1 MNNLE
6 RIQGELDEQDVND
19 LLTPSETLDNI
30 QENDYTIEIIGYV
43 HTTDEAPSD
52 RGKHRFFKFI
62 LSNNDGKLVSIV
74 VWNRNI
80 DRIQHAIETNH
91 IIYLDGVAAKL
102 PKYGNDG
109 NISYVLHVRDNTAVY
124 NLGLMPDNMP
134 DNMPEYTELSNALMT
149 SGRIVLKGYIK
160 TNFAKYYGNDYEI
173 PKDRHEFGC
182 GSITDGTYKL
192 EVHIQKF
199 DHDNYKELNINKGDK
214 IQIKGKMY
222 RKDGSSY
229 LSIDNM
235 KDIKK
240 LKGYMSIAPLL
251 KGVQRL

>member
-102 PKYGNDG
+102 PKY
-109 NISYVLHVRDNTAVY
+109 
-124 NLGLMPDNMP
+124 GLMPDNMP